1 MEFFATESL
10 LKLLPAPFVA
20 AALGGGLAVEEL
32 VAQTL
37 GHVRASLASGAAQ
50 ALLRRVEDARG
61 GLPREG
67 TREEWRSLAL
77 ALAGLGGVG
86 PAAAA
91 GLVCRAAEGDTG
103 DEGRGRCLRASAPL
117 SVGDVV
123 LEDRPLAAAIRRERD
138 GDGLA
143 PPPCHWCGAAVG
155 VAAVRCPGCTD
166 ALYCGSRCLAE
177 AFVTEHQAEC
187 GVDPLPLLLPA
198 ETTLARRVRRRCLAD
213 PAARATVQALEGHES
228 ALQADAAL
236 GHALQAAVAAVL
248 EDGEAANGGAAVQ
261 TTCAEL
267 FSHLCRIDSNA
278 HAITDVVAAGEDG
291 TAVSREAEVRLA
303 VALYPVRKWRKRFEL
318 GF

>member
-1 MEFFATESL
+1 MMEPFATESL

-37 GHVRASLASGAAQ
+37 GHVQASLASGGAAHP
-50 ALLRRVEDARG
+50 LLRRVEDARG
-61 GLPREG
+61 SLPREG

-103 DEGRGRCLRASAPL
+103 DEGRGRCLRAGAPL

-123 LEDRPLAAAIRRERD
+123 LEDRPLAAAIRRY

-143 PPPCHWCGAAVG
+143 PPRCHWCGAAAG

-198 ETTLARRVRRRCLAD
+198 ETTLARRLRRRCLAD

-248 EDGEAANGGAAVQ
+248 EDVEAANGVQ